1 MGIGFLPPENGT
13 GRGHGHVSYCVRP
26 KANVPEGTQIT
37 NVAFIQFDL
46 SPVIATDQVNDDD
59 PSQGIDT
66 NKLALITIDNVP
78 PFSKVGSL
86 PALSGTTF
94 LIQWS
99 GQDDPRGAGI
109 ADFTIFASADGT
121 NYVPWLQTSNSAS
134 NSGSAPF
141 RGTPGNTY
149 FFYSIA
155 TDLAGNAQPVPALPQ
170 AVTTIPTNAPVLGSV
185 TNFTIRPGDAL
196 VVTNQV
202 LQGKPV
208 GAWLFTVDPGAAAG
222 ASVNP
227 TNGVFRW
234 TPTCDQASTTNFMTV
249 RVTDTGWT
257 NMTDAVSFI
266 VAVGDCVQPGLG
278 QQILLAGSSGRVPI
292 YLIST
297 VPLTNLEMTL
307 VSPPG
312 RLVSF
317 GIQPIVPQIC
327 ASSITPLTNSFQQ
340 LSLMACANQWLIGT
354 QQVAW
359 LNFTAATNQSSAFV
373 SLQFTDLR
381 GYEPDGTPVA
391 NFAPQAGRVVVVGQ
405 EPLLECVRGTNVQPQ
420 LILYGKPAINCAIEW
435 RTNLV
440 VGNWGNVLTG
450 LTVPTNLWLSVSP
463 PPSGSAM
470 NFYRASGTL

>member
-1 MGIGFLPPENGT
+1 MDP
-13 GRGHGHVSYCVRP
+13 H
-26 KANVPEGTQIT
+26 
-37 NVAFIQFDL
+37 
-46 SPVIATDQVNDDD
+46 D
-59 PSQGIDT
+59 PSKGIDT
-66 NKLALITIDNVP
+66 NKLALITIDDVP
-78 PFSKVGSL
+78 PVSSVQPL

-94 LIQWS
+94 QIQWS
-99 GQDDPRGAGI
+99 GQADPGGVGI
-109 ADFTIFASADGT
+109 ADFTIFASTDGT
-121 NYVPWLQTSNSAS
+121 NYVPWLQTG
-134 NSGSAPF
+134 NSGSASF

-155 TDLAGNAQPVPALPQ
+155 MDLAGNAQPVPALPQ

-196 VVTNQV
+196 VFTNQV

-208 GAWLFTVDPGAAAG
+208 GAWLFTVDPGSPAG

-234 TPTCDQASTTNFMTV
+234 TPTCDQASTTNLVSV
-249 RVTDTGWT
+249 RVTDSGWT
-257 NMTDAVSFI
+257 NMTDVASFT

-297 VPLTNLEMTL
+297 VPLTNLEMIL

-317 GIQPIVPQIC
+317 SIQPIVPQIC

-340 LSLMACANQWLIGT
+340 LNLMACANQWLMGT

-373 SLQFTDLR
+373 SLQFTNLR

-405 EPLLECVRGTNVQPQ
+405 EPLLECVRGTNAQPQ
-420 LILYGKPAINCAIEW
+420 LILYGKPAITCAIEW
-435 RTNLV
+435 RANLV

-463 PPSGSAM
+463 PPSGSAL
-470 NFYRASGTL
+470 NFYRASGTLAPAP